1 MVEGDSIKNKSDCK
15 YEKWGYDIW
24 NFENL
29 VLMSFNS

>member
-24 NFENL
+24 NFWKFSSH
-29 VLMSFNS
+29 VI